1 MSSPIRIQG
10 PPFETESDATSD
22 GFVLEDEPP
31 FVLSE
36 LVRTAEASRLRRR
49 GNLGVSA
56 PSLNSNSSEHN
67 GRVIPD
73 LRWNY
78 EPFLARRGSWTNGSL
93 QPPSIWE
100 TIAIPE
106 DTAKSDEDVDGNREV
121 SYKLYCG
128 VKKWCFQEDDG
139 EEQKFEVSPLP
150 SYPPQSTTKSSSS
163 NRSYGQH
170 FRRIT
175 GCGAL
180 IHVKASPRTQT
191 GTWQAMGKATNE
203 VVPMHA
209 KYFERGG
216 QMKKFTCGCRYFGVG
231 CSQW

>member
-1 MSSPIRIQG
+1 MSSPIRIQR
-10 PPFETESDATSD
+10 PSFETQSDATSD
-22 GFVLEDEPP
+22 SYIIEDEPP
-31 FVLSE
+31 IVLSE

-56 PSLNSNSSEHN
+56 SSLNSNPSEHN

-73 LRWNY
+73 LRWNF
-78 EPFLARRGSWTNGSL
+78 EPFLARGGSWSDGST

-106 DTAKSDEDVDGNREV
+106 DATKSDEDMDGSREV
-121 SYKLYCG
+121 SYELYCG
-128 VKKWCFQEDDG
+128 VEEPCFQDG
-139 EEQKFEVSPLP
+139 EDEQKFEVSPLP
-150 SYPPQSTTKSSSS
+150 SYPPQLTTKDASS
-163 NRSYGQH
+163 NQSRGQR
-170 FRRIT
+170 FRRRT

-180 IHVKASPRTQT
+180 IHVKGSPRTRT
-191 GTWQAMGKATNE
+191 GTWQARGKATNE
-203 VVPMHA
+203 VIFMHA
-209 KYFERGG
+209 KYFDRGG